1 MSNIKYDDTDYL
13 INREE
18 SIEYKISDTN
28 VGSIEEDIMSEE
40 AFNELID
47 NFEIVGTLTEYGR
60 RAIKQNVKK
69 LQKRIK
75 ELEEENKIYALNG
88 DNVRLEI
95 YIKNNYIPVQKVKDL
110 EKKILNCKIARAYS
124 NGYYYDRLLNQE
136 YIEVFR
142 NLFKKLLEV

>member
-1 MSNIKYDDTDYL
+1 MKYDDTDYL

-75 ELEEENKIYALNG
+75 ELEEENRKLN
-88 DNVRLEI
+88 
-95 YIKNNYIPVQKVKDL
+95 Q
-110 EKKILNCKIARAYS
+110 ILNKINKTNYPII
-124 NGYYYDRLLNQE
+124 N
-136 YIEVFR
+136 
-142 NLFKKLLEV
+142 

>member
-1 MSNIKYDDTDYL
+1 MKYDDTDYL

-110 EKKILNCKIARAYS
+110 IKNETINISNFECIAVEDLEKLMEDK
-124 NGYYYDRLLNQE
+124 
-136 YIEVFR
+136 
-142 NLFKKLLEV
+142 